1 MLYDILMDVSRVQKE
16 VPQMLLENFPTIYI
30 HDFATNISLGKD
42 YDLCFENYIFNAS
55 IKRANTL
62 IIYLYYLFVSH
73 QDNVCKKNYEYL
85 LQ

>member
-1 MLYDILMDVSRVQKE
+1 MMYDINNCYLLLWGELHLSRDDQCSDV
-16 VPQMLLENFPTIYI
+16 
-30 HDFATNISLGKD
+30 NISLGKD
-42 YDLCFENYIFNAS
+42 YDLCFENY

-73 QDNVCKKNYEYL
+73 QDNVCKKNHEYS